1 MISLVSTASRV
12 SLKYSPDFS
21 PKDLS
26 ASKILE
32 TESFIVATSNYYPT
46 QENKRG
52 YIEKIN
58 IGRVVPY
65 QNFQS
70 WKPPLRPT
78 SASNSPKRPS
88 FSPQNTGIKRQK
100 KKIA

>member
-52 YIEKIN
+52 YIEKIKS
-58 IGRVVPY
+58 IKFGAFHLERRE
-65 QNFQS
+65 S
-70 WKPPLRPT
+70 KPK
-78 SASNSPKRPS
+78 A
-88 FSPQNTGIKRQK
+88 
-100 KKIA
+100 